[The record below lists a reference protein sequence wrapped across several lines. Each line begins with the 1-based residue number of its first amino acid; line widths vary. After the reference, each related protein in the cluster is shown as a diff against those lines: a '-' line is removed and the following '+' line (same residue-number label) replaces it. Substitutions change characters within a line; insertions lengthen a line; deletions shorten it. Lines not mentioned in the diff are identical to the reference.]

1 MGMQSFLNN
10 LVAPLESLGVNTSM
24 FIAVLEILMCLACV
38 ILVGKVLKGFMKIL
52 AIAVLV
58 IILILVIF

>member
-1 MGMQSFLNN
+1 MGMQSFLNI
-10 LVAPLESLGVNTSM
+10 LVTPLKFPLVDTGM
-24 FIAVLEILMCLACV
+24 FITILEILMFLACV
-38 ILVGKVLKGFMKIL
+38 VLVGKVIKGFMKIL